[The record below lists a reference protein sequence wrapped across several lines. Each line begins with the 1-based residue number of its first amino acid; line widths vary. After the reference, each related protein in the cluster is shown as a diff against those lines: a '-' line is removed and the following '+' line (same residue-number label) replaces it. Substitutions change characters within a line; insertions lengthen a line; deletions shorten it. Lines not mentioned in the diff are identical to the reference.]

1 MMSLPCT
8 DPSAEPPHGR
18 IRRALAPLWTPL
30 VSILGAVL
38 VGGVFMW
45 MSGADPVASYAAM
58 ARGGLGGGRPLAE
71 SLAKATPMI
80 LSGLAVAFAFR
91 GGLFNIGVE
100 GQLYVGAVA
109 AAWAGCALG
118 GLGWPTHVVVT
129 IALASCA
136 GAIWGAVPG
145 WLKAARNAHE
155 VITTIML
162 NYIALNLA
170 RYLVLGPL
178 REPGAVPQTAAVL
191 STAAIPRLVERTSL
205 SGGLILA
212 VAVGLGFAWFYRRSA
227 LGYEIEAAG
236 SSPGAAALAG
246 VDVRRRIVACMAIS
260 GAIAGILG
268 AVEVLGVHR
277 RMPLLFSPG
286 YGFDGIAVALLGRN
300 TALGTILAGILFGLL
315 RSGAVTMEISA
326 DVSRDVVFV
335 IEGVVILFACI
346 AGASRRLRGG
356 G

>member
-1 MMSLPCT
+1 MSGSP
-8 DPSAEPPHGR
+8 PSRARR
-18 IRRALAPLWTPL
+18 IGDTRTASLLVPLL
-30 VSILGAVL
+30 SVLGAIAA
-38 VGGVFMW
+38 GAVFMW
-45 MSGADPVASYAAM
+45 MSGSDPIAAYAAM
-58 ARGGLGGGRPLAE
+58 ARGALGGWRQIAE

-100 GQLYVGAVA
+100 GQLYVGAIA
-109 AAWAGCALG
+109 AAWAGVALG
-118 GLGWPTHVVVT
+118 PLGCPGHLIAT

-136 GAIWGAVPG
+136 GAAWAALPG

-155 VITTIML
+155 VITTIMM

-178 REPGAVPQTAAVL
+178 REPGAIPQTAAIL
-191 STAAIPRLVERTSL
+191 PSAWIPRLAERTEL

-212 VAVGLGFAWFYRRSA
+212 LAIAVGFAWVYRRSA
-227 LGYEIEAAG
+227 LGYEIEASG

-246 VDVRRRIVACMAIS
+246 IDVRRRIVAAMAIS

-300 TALGTILAGILFGLL
+300 TALGVVLAGVLFGLL
-315 RSGAVTMEISA
+315 RSGAVTMEIA
-326 DVSRDVVFV
+326 TDVSRDVVFV
-335 IEGVVILFACI
+335 IEGVVILFACV
-346 AGASRRLRGG
+346 AVVSRRVRGEG
-356 G
+356 